1 MSTRKEYMKAYRES
15 HKAQFKEYKKL
26 WREQHKEHIK
36 DLSALYESESRNING
51 ERLGYIRTK
60 SQRILKKCHGKI
72 KGYEIHHCF
81 GYTEAD
87 KFIYIPKF
95 LHLKIHALLRELNID
110 SKINHWKY
118 ISELVNNCEQY
129 TYIKS

>member
-1 MSTRKEYMKAYRES
+1 MNKQYSS
-15 HKAQFKEYKKL
+15 KKL

-36 DLSALYESESRNING
+36 ALSKLYESESRNING
-51 ERLGYIRTK
+51 VRLGYIRTK
-60 SQRILKKCHGKI
+60 SQRILKKCHNKI

-81 GYTEAD
+81 GYAEAD
-87 KFIYIPKF
+87 KFIYIPKS